1 MPNSDANNES
11 LCPCGSELELSAC
24 CNRFLSGDALPASAE
39 ELMRSRY
46 SAFVL
51 GNEAYLLG
59 TWHPDTRPSRVRFDS
74 EQRWLGLRIRDTEQ
88 GAAGDSIGYVE
99 FVARFKIN
107 GKGHRLRERSRF
119 EWWQDRWYYRDGQHL

>member
-1 MPNSDANNES
+1 MPNSGSDNES
-11 LCPCGSELELSAC
+11 LCPCGSGLELSAC
-24 CNRFLSGDALPASAE
+24 CDRFLSGDALPVSAA

-51 GNEAYLLG
+51 GNEAYLLC

-88 GAAGDSIGYVE
+88 GAAGDSMGYVE
-99 FVARFKIN
+99 FVARFKRN
-107 GKGHRLRERSRF
+107 GKGHRLQERSRF